1 MGERRTHKGTRSR
14 QRTVGLTLQG
24 AQWHS
29 WTVKNELCWDR
40 LAWVC
45 AHREGAMLG
54 GVGAMSQEP
63 ALAAGTELGS
73 DTLRESQRQTDAQQ
87 PSDAA
92 AAVSLKQSHR

>member
-1 MGERRTHKGTRSR
+1 M
-14 QRTVGLTLQG
+14 GLTLQG

-29 WTVKNELCWDR
+29 WTSQERAVLGQAG
-40 LAWVC
+40 LGVC
-45 AHREGAMLG
+45 TQGGAGREGAMLG

>member
-1 MGERRTHKGTRSR
+1 
-14 QRTVGLTLQG
+14 
-24 AQWHS
+24 
-29 WTVKNELCWDR
+29 
-40 LAWVC
+40 
-45 AHREGAMLG
+45 MLG